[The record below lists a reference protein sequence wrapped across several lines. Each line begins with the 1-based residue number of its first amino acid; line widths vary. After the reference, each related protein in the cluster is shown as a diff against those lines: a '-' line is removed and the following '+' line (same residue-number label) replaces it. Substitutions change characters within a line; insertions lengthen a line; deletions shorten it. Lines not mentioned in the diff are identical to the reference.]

1 MEPLIEVRHLSS
13 EYDGEP
19 VLKDVSIEVYPKEI
33 MVILGP
39 SGCGKSTLLKHIVGL
54 LDPVAGDVKLFG
66 RGLEEMSEDEYRE
79 TLKNMG
85 MLFQGGALLGSM
97 TVGENVALPIN
108 EHTDL
113 DEETIDLVVSIKLSL
128 VGLAGCEKLMPSQ
141 LSGGM
146 RKRAGLARALALD
159 PEVLLFDEPTAGLDP
174 ITSAGLDRL
183 ILRLR
188 RALSMTA
195 VIVTHELKS
204 VRAIADRVTML
215 DDGEVIAYGS
225 LYEVETSQEPRVRKF
240 LEATFDEPGPS
251 ELLMQTLVPDTD
263 DPAGPNGMQAQ
274 EDTTP

>member
-1 MEPLIEVRHLSS
+1 MGMEPLIEVKNLNS

-19 VLKDVSIEVYPKEI
+19 ILKNVSIEVYPKEI
-33 MVILGP
+33 LVILGP

-54 LDPVAGDVKLFG
+54 LEPVSGTVKLFG
-66 RGLEEMSEDEYRE
+66 RALDDMTEPEYRE

-97 TVGENVALPIN
+97 TVGENVALPIE
-108 EHTDL
+108 EHTNL
-113 DEETIDLVVSIKLSL
+113 DKETIDLVVSIKLSL
-128 VGLAGCEKLMPSQ
+128 VGLAGCEKLLPSQ

-174 ITSAGLDRL
+174 ITSAGMDHL

-204 VRAIADRVTML
+204 VRAIADRVTLL
-215 DDGEVIAYGS
+215 DDGEVIAYGT
-225 LYEVETSQEPRVRKF
+225 LYEVETSREPRVRRF

-251 ELLMQTLVPDTD
+251 ELLMRTLMPEGVEAFESGESSTRK
-263 DPAGPNGMQAQ
+263 
-274 EDTTP
+274 E

>member
-1 MEPLIEVRHLSS
+1 MKGLCS
-13 EYDGEP
+13 EYDNEP
-19 VLKDVSIEVYPKEI
+19 MLKNVNIEVYPREI
-33 MVILGP
+33 MVILGA

-54 LDPVAGDVKLFG
+54 LKPVSGSVRLFG
-66 RGLEEMSEDEYRE
+66 RDIDEMTEDEYRD

-97 TVGENVALPIN
+97 TVGENVALPIL

-113 DEETIDLVVSIKLSL
+113 DKETIALVVSIKLSL

-174 ITSAGLDRL
+174 ITSAGMDRL

-188 RALSMTA
+188 RALAMTA

-204 VRAIADRVTML
+204 VRAIADRVTLL
-215 DDGEVIAYGS
+215 DAGEVIAYGS
-225 LYEVETSQEPRVRKF
+225 LYEVETSQEPRVRRF

-251 ELLMQTLVPDTD
+251 ELLMRTLEPDTD
-263 DPAGPNGMQAQ
+263 
-274 EDTTP
+274 

>member
-1 MEPLIEVRHLSS
+1 MDPIIEVRGLSS

-19 VLKDVSIEVYPKEI
+19 ILKNINIEVYPKEI

-54 LDPVAGDVKLFG
+54 LDPVEGGVSLFG
-66 RGLEEMSEDEYRE
+66 RPLDSMTEEEYRE

-97 TVGENVALPIN
+97 TVGENVALPIG

-113 DEETIDLVVSIKLSL
+113 DEETIRLIVSIKLSL
-128 VGLAGCEKLMPSQ
+128 VGLAGCEDMMPSQ

-174 ITSAGLDRL
+174 ITSAGMDRL

-188 RALSMTA
+188 RALSMTG

-204 VRAIADRVTML
+204 VRAIADRVTLL
-215 DDGEVIAYGS
+215 DEGEVIAYGS
-225 LYEVETSQEPRVRKF
+225 LYDVETSQEPRVRRF
-240 LEATFDEPGPS
+240 LEATFEEPGPS
-251 ELLMQTLVPDTD
+251 ELLMRTLVPDEMD
-263 DPAGPNGMQAQ
+263 SAEIGEGPAQK
-274 EDTTP
+274 E